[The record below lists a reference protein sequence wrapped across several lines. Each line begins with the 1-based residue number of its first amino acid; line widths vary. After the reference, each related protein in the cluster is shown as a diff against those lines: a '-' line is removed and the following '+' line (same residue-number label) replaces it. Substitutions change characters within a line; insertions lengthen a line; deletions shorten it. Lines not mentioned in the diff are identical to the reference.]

1 MTSTHRAP
9 LSSVIAQLGRA
20 RSAGSSDRPID
31 HDPIFL
37 PDFPMLTPDLALEM
51 GYGKGHDR

>member
-9 LSSVIAQLGRA
+9 MRSVLAQLGRVFA
-20 RSAGSSDRPID
+20 SQSSDRPID
-31 HDPIFL
+31 HDPVFL

-51 GYGKGHDR
+51 GYGKGRRR